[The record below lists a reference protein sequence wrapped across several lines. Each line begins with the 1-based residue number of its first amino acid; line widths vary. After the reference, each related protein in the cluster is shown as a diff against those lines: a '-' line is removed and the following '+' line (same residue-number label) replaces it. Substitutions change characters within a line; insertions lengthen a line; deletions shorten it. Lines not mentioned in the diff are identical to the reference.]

1 MGTDVPAPYAWT
13 EVDRYDA
20 RAYLIHFQKMDM
32 APTTTARKLSAMR
45 SFYHFSGSLNR
56 LDKNPFKG
64 LSSPRKGRAL
74 PKVLSTDEAIR
85 LLSGSNEYVRRSRYT
100 GPEGMEELCR
110 RERSG
115 DTGIIVQ
122 YGHAGE

>member
-1 MGTDVPAPYAWT
+1 
-13 EVDRYDA
+13 
-20 RAYLIHFQKMDM
+20 
-32 APTTTARKLSAMR
+32 MR
-45 SFYHFSGSLNR
+45 SFYHFLVRSNR

-85 LLSGSNEYVRRSRYT
+85 LLEAPVQMNMSEDQRYT
-100 GPEGMEELCR
+100 GQGMEELCR